1 MVDKGQEFAS
11 SIRQNKKQSETNER
25 TFLLPM
31 LERTD
36 HKLIVNSLHSEA
48 DRENARQA
56 QHLAYVSEYTTDVQH
71 LPGSSNFVADALSRQ
86 RVNAVFQHRAQMDW
100 ESLAKAQL

>member
-48 DRENARQA
+48 
-56 QHLAYVSEYTTDVQH
+56 
-71 LPGSSNFVADALSRQ
+71 SNFVADALSRQ
-86 RVNAVFQHRAQMDW
+86 QVNAVFQHSVQMDW
-100 ESLAKAQL
+100 